1 MDINIDLLKELELT
15 IDTVNPEKGKVPI
28 RILGYGEITLVF
40 EIVNDEYN
48 YAYKRLPIF
57 ETHEQAKKHEYIFR
71 EYNRFLNEEIEI
83 KTPPLEI
90 VWFENTEG
98 KIIFYTIQ
106 EKIPSE
112 SVGNKVIHQ
121 VGNNDTELLVLKALR
136 EMKKVWTFNK
146 ENKTYDVGL
155 DGQISNFAVI
165 DYDPNNP
172 KVDDNS
178 LLIYIDTV
186 PPFYRKNGVEA
197 MDIELLTKSMPS
209 FIRGLLKLIFLQDLI
224 DRYYDWRLVI
234 IDLVANF
241 FKEQKRELIP
251 SLITT
256 VNKFL
261 KEEVSLFNIKP
272 LTLEEV
278 EKYYKSDKFIWNL
291 YQRMRKFDR
300 FIKTK
305 LLRKKYDYYL
315 PGKIER

>member
-1 MDINIDLLKELELT
+1 MDVNIELLKELELT
-15 IDTVNPEKGKVPI
+15 IDTVHPERGKVPI
-28 RILGYGEITLVF
+28 KVLGYGEITLVF

-57 ETHEQAKKHEYIFR
+57 ENPEQAKKHEHIFR
-71 EYNRFLNEEIEI
+71 EYNRFLNEEIKI

-90 VWFENTEG
+90 AWFENTEG
-98 KIIFYTIQ
+98 KIIFYAIQ

-121 VGNNDTELLVLKALR
+121 VGKHDTEILVLKALR
-136 EMKKVWTFNK
+136 EMKKVWSFNK
-146 ENKTYDVGL
+146 ENKTFDVGL

-165 DYDPNNP
+165 NYNPNIP
-172 KVDDNS
+172 KVDENS
-178 LLIYIDTV
+178 QLIYIDTV

-197 MDIELLTKSMPS
+197 MEIELLTKSMPS
-209 FIRGLLKLIFLQDLI
+209 FARGLLKLIFLQDLI

-234 IDLVANF
+234 VDLVANF
-241 FKEQKRELIP
+241 FKEQKPELIP
-251 SLITT
+251 SLIKR
-256 VNKFL
+256 VNDFL
-261 KEEVSLFNIKP
+261 KEEVSSFNIAP

-278 EKYYKSDKFIWNL
+278 EKYYKSDKFVWVL
-291 YQRMRKFDR
+291 YQRMRLFDR

-315 PGKIER
+315 PGKIDR

>member
-197 MDIELLTKSMPS
+197 MDIELLTKCMPS

-234 IDLVANF
+234 IDLVANL

>member
-234 IDLVANF
+234 IDLVANL

>member
-1 MDINIDLLKELELT
+1 MDVNIELLKELERT
-15 IDTVNPEKGKVPI
+15 IDTVHPERGKVPI
-28 RILGYGEITLVF
+28 KVLGYGEITLVF
-40 EIVNDEYN
+40 EIVNDKHN

-57 ETHEQAKKHEYIFR
+57 ENSEQAKKHEHIFW
-71 EYNRFLNEEIEI
+71 EYNRFLNEEIKI

-90 VWFENTEG
+90 VWFENDEG

-106 EKIPSE
+106 EKLPSE

-121 VGNNDTELLVLKALR
+121 VGKHDTEILVLKALR
-136 EMKKVWTFNK
+136 EMKKVWNFNK
-146 ENKTYDVGL
+146 ENKIYDVGL
-155 DGQISNFAVI
+155 DGQISNFAVLN
-165 DYDPNNP
+165 YNHNNP
-172 KVDDNS
+172 KVDENS
-178 LLIYIDTV
+178 QLIYIDTV

-197 MDIELLTKSMPS
+197 MEIELLTKSMPS

-241 FKEQKRELIP
+241 FKEQKPELIP
-251 SLITT
+251 SLIRL

-261 KEEVSLFNIKP
+261 EEEASNFNIEP
-272 LTLEEV
+272 LTFEEV
-278 EKYYKSDKFIWNL
+278 EKYYKSDKFIWVL
-291 YQRMRKFDR
+291 YQRMRMFDR

-315 PGKIER
+315 PG

>member
-1 MDINIDLLKELELT
+1 MDVNIDLLKELERT
-15 IDTVNPEKGKVPI
+15 IDTVNPERGKVPI
-28 RILGYGEITLVF
+28 KILGYGEITLVF
-40 EIVNDEYN
+40 EIVNDEHN

-57 ETHEQAKKHEYIFR
+57 ETREQAKKHEHIFR
-71 EYNRFLNEEIEI
+71 EYNRFLNEEINI

-90 VWFENTEG
+90 TWFESDEG
-98 KIIFYTIQ
+98 KIIFYAIQ

-112 SVGNKVIHQ
+112 SVGNKVIHEI
-121 VGNNDTELLVLKALR
+121 GTHDTEVLVLKALR

-146 ENKTYDVGL
+146 ENEIFDVGL
-155 DGQISNFAVI
+155 DGQISNFAVLN
-165 DYDPNNP
+165 YDPNNP
-172 KVDDNS
+172 KVDENS
-178 LLIYIDTV
+178 QLIYVDTV
-186 PPFYRKNGVEA
+186 PPFYRKNGDEA
-197 MDIELLTKSMPS
+197 MEIELLTKSMPS

-241 FKEQKRELIP
+241 FKEQKPELIP
-251 SLITT
+251 SLIKT

-261 KEEVSLFNIKP
+261 KEEASNFNIEP
-272 LTLEEV
+272 LTFEEV
-278 EKYYKSDKFIWNL
+278 QKYYKSDKFIWAL

>member
-1 MDINIDLLKELELT
+1 MDVNIDLLKELELT
-15 IDTVNPEKGKVPI
+15 IDTINPERGKVPI
-28 RILGYGEITLVF
+28 KILGYGEITLVF
-40 EIVNDEYN
+40 EIVNDEHN

-57 ETHEQAKKHEYIFR
+57 ESREQAKKHEHIFR
-71 EYNRFLNEEIEI
+71 EYNRFLNEEIKI
-83 KTPPLEI
+83 KTPLLEI
-90 VWFENTEG
+90 IWFENDKG
-98 KIIFYTIQ
+98 KIIFYAIQ

-112 SVGNKVIHQ
+112 SVGNKVIHH
-121 VGNNDTELLVLKALR
+121 VGKHETGVLILKALR

-146 ENKTYDVGL
+146 ENRTFDVGL

-165 DYDPNNP
+165 NYNPNKPNI
-172 KVDDNS
+172 DENS
-178 LLIYIDTV
+178 QLIYIDTV

-197 MDIELLTKSMPS
+197 MEIELLTKSMPS

-241 FKEQKRELIP
+241 FKEQKSDLIP
-251 SLITT
+251 TLIKI
-256 VNKFL
+256 VNTFL
-261 KEEVSLFNIKP
+261 KEEASMFNIEP
-272 LTLEEV
+272 LTYEEV
-278 EKYYKSDKFIWNL
+278 EKYYKSDKFIWVL
-291 YQRMRKFDR
+291 YQRMRLFDR

>member
-197 MDIELLTKSMPS
+197 MNIELLTKSMPS

>member
-1 MDINIDLLKELELT
+1 MDVNIDLLKGLELT
-15 IDTVNPEKGKVPI
+15 IDTVNPERGKVPI
-28 RILGYGEITLVF
+28 KILGYGEITLVF
-40 EIVNDEYN
+40 EIVNDEHN

-57 ETHEQAKKHEYIFR
+57 ETREQAKKHEHIFR
-71 EYNRFLNEEIEI
+71 EYNRFLNEEINI

-90 VWFENTEG
+90 TWFESDEG
-98 KIIFYTIQ
+98 KIIFYAIQ

-112 SVGNKVIHQ
+112 SVGNKVIHEI
-121 VGNNDTELLVLKALR
+121 GTHDTEVLVLKALR

-146 ENKTYDVGL
+146 ENEIFDVGL
-155 DGQISNFAVI
+155 DGQISNFAVLN
-165 DYDPNNP
+165 YDPNNP
-172 KVDDNS
+172 KVDENS
-178 LLIYIDTV
+178 QLIYVDTV
-186 PPFYRKNGVEA
+186 PPFYRKNGDEA
-197 MDIELLTKSMPS
+197 MEIELLTKSMPS

-241 FKEQKRELIP
+241 FKEQKPELIP
-251 SLITT
+251 SLIKT

-261 KEEVSLFNIKP
+261 KEEASNFNIEP
-272 LTLEEV
+272 LTFEEV
-278 EKYYKSDKFIWNL
+278 QKYYKSDKFIWAL

>member
-1 MDINIDLLKELELT
+1 
-15 IDTVNPEKGKVPI
+15 
-28 RILGYGEITLVF
+28 
-40 EIVNDEYN
+40 
-48 YAYKRLPIF
+48 
-57 ETHEQAKKHEYIFR
+57 
-71 EYNRFLNEEIEI
+71 
-83 KTPPLEI
+83 
-90 VWFENTEG
+90 
-98 KIIFYTIQ
+98 
-106 EKIPSE
+106 
-112 SVGNKVIHQ
+112 
-121 VGNNDTELLVLKALR
+121 
-136 EMKKVWTFNK
+136 MKKVWTFNK

-172 KVDDNS
+172 KVDENS
-178 LLIYIDTV
+178 QLIYIDTV

-197 MDIELLTKSMPS
+197 MEIELLTKSMPS

-234 IDLVANF
+234 IDLVANL